1 MAYAPHTNTQ
11 DMTQPRLLGSFETHK
26 GTHFEYA
33 VRPEA
38 DKVFNAPWM
47 PHIVYVNDVAGHG
60 CGYRAARVL
69 GTVVYVVIDEDD
81 NGPVVEKW
89 TLKRHRKWA

>member
-1 MAYAPHTNTQ
+1 MAYAPHYNT
-11 DMTQPRLLGSFETHK
+11 DYMTAPRILGSFTTDGK
-26 GTHFEYA
+26 THFEYA
-33 VRPEA
+33 ERPEA

-47 PHIVYVNDVAGHG
+47 PHIVYVNDVVGHG

-69 GTVVYVVIDEDD
+69 GTVVYVAVDEDN

-89 TLKRHRKWA
+89 AIKQHRKYA